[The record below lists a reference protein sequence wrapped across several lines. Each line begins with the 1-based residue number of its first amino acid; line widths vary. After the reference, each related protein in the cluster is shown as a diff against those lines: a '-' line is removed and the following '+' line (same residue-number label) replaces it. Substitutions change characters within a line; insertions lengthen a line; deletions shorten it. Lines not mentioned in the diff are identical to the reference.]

1 MISKIDELKKQYNE
15 ISLQIKFLDTQ
26 RRSIKN
32 DIHNTILKE
41 HLYETDSTKYAG
53 KYLKELSLIIDNGSS
68 IEIEYFI
75 NVDVDDDGH
84 FRAYEW
90 GEMSHSG
97 YYWSDLKNS
106 YVTDNCFDDN
116 NEPVKII
123 GFFDVKVEE

>member
-53 KYLKELSLIIDNGSS
+53 KYLKEVSLIIDNGSS

-90 GEMSHSG
+90 GEMSHSD

>member
-53 KYLKELSLIIDNGSS
+53 KYLKEVSLIIDNGSS

-90 GEMSHSG
+90 GEMSQSG

>member
-41 HLYETDSTKYAG
+41 HLYETDSIKYAG
-53 KYLKELSLIIDNGSS
+53 KYLKEVSLIIDNGSS

-106 YVTDNCFDDN
+106 YVTDNCFDDD